1 MDASAPRI
9 DLARTTP
16 PIGYHQF
23 HDDISINFQC
33 NRWVQWIGP
42 SAIDEVSVLASRA
55 NTYPELID
63 GFLAL
68 AERAR
73 AADRA
78 FAGAYY
84 DRAAE
89 FFMTAADPRRPDTRA
104 RFLHAM
110 RTTYGV
116 TPDLLPYGSG
126 RMPAYDLRPERQL
139 GPTVVMFGGFDSYVE
154 EFLPMVASLV
164 DAGRRI
170 VVFEGPGQGSALED
184 FGLTMIPEWEQ
195 PVAAVLDH
203 YRLDDVAA
211 VGISLGGGLVIRA
224 AAFEPRISRV
234 VAFDI
239 LDDFFE
245 ATARQIGRGTR
256 IPLRAMLNARARRL
270 INGVAYRAAARK
282 PVSEWGLQQGMHVT
296 GTATPYDFLRS
307 TTAMSTRKISQRIHA
322 DVLLIAGADDH
333 YVPLSQLGRQA
344 GNLTNARSVTTRT
357 FTAAEQASNHCQLG
371 NIGAV
376 SRLIDSWLDSTA
388 GSLLDGDAAARTPT
402 TVCHLAGRAP
412 VAESDGLGLD
422 GVV

>member
-1 MDASAPRI
+1 MDTSAPRI
-9 DLARTTP
+9 DCTGTTP
-16 PIGYHQF
+16 PIGYHRF
-23 HDDISINFQC
+23 HPDVSINFQC

-42 SAIDEVSVLASRA
+42 SAIDEVTELASRA
-55 NTYPELID
+55 NTYPDLID
-63 GFLAL
+63 AFLAL

-73 AADRA
+73 GEERA
-78 FAGAYY
+78 IAGAYY

-89 FFMTAADPRRPDTRA
+89 FFMTAADPRRPATRA

-110 RTTYGV
+110 RTAYGV
-116 TPDLLPYGSG
+116 TPDLIPFGSG
-126 RMPAYDLRPERQL
+126 SMPAYDLRPDRQI

-154 EFLPMVASLV
+154 EFLPMLAGMV

-195 PVAAVLDH
+195 PVGAVLDH
-203 YRLDDVAA
+203 YGLDNVAA

-224 AAFEPRISRV
+224 AAFEPRISQV

-245 ATARQIGRGTR
+245 TIARQIGRGVR
-256 IPLRAMLNARARRL
+256 IPLRALLTARASRVVNA
-270 INGVAYRAAARK
+270 IADRAVARK

-296 GTATPYDFLRS
+296 GTATPHDFLRS
-307 TTAMSTRKISQRIHA
+307 TTAMSTRKISQRIRA
-322 DVLLIAGADDH
+322 DVLLLAGADDH

-344 GNLTNARSVTTRT
+344 GNLTNARSVTTRI

-371 NIGAV
+371 NIGAA
-376 SRLIDSWLDSTA
+376 SRLIDNWLNSTA
-388 GSLLDGDAAARTPT
+388 GSFVDGDAAGRTPT
-402 TVCHLAGRAP
+402 P
-412 VAESDGLGLD
+412 M
-422 GVV
+422 

>member
-1 MDASAPRI
+1 MNTSAPRI
-9 DLARTTP
+9 DCTGATP
-16 PIGYHQF
+16 PIGF
-23 HDDISINFQC
+23 HHFHSDISINFQC

-42 SAIDEVSVLASRA
+42 SAIDEVAELAAHA

-73 AADRA
+73 EADRA

-89 FFMTAADPRRPDTRA
+89 FFMTAADPRRPAARA
-104 RFLHAM
+104 RFLQAM
-110 RTTYGV
+110 RTAYGV
-116 TPDLLPYGSG
+116 TPDLIPFGSG
-126 RMPAYDLRPERQL
+126 SMPAYDLRPERQV

-154 EFLPMVASLV
+154 EFLPMIAGMVE
-164 DAGRRI
+164 AGRRI

-184 FGLTMIPEWEQ
+184 FGLTMIPEWEK

-203 YRLDDVAA
+203 YGLDNVAA

-224 AAFEPRISRV
+224 AAFEPRISQV

-245 ATARQIGRGTR
+245 TIARQIGRGIR

-270 INGVAYRAAARK
+270 VNAIAGMAAARR
-282 PVSEWGLQQGMHVT
+282 PVSEWGLQQGIHVT
-296 GTATPYDFLRS
+296 GAATPYDFLRS
-307 TTAMSTRKISQRIHA
+307 TTAMSTRKISDRVRG
-322 DVLLIAGADDH
+322 DVLLLAGADDH

-344 GNLTNARSVTTRT
+344 GNLTNARSVTTRV

-371 NIGAV
+371 NIGAA
-376 SRLIDSWLDSTA
+376 SRLIDSWLDSAA
-388 GSLLDGDAAARTPT
+388 GSFVDGDAAARTPT
-402 TVCHLAGRAP
+402 P
-412 VAESDGLGLD
+412 M
-422 GVV
+422 

>member
-1 MDASAPRI
+1 MDASAPRLDCTGAI
-9 DLARTTP
+9 P
-16 PIGYHQF
+16 PIGF
-23 HDDISINFQC
+23 HRFHPDVSINFQC

-42 SAIDEVSVLASRA
+42 SAIDEVSELASRA

-63 GFLAL
+63 AFLAL
-68 AERAR
+68 AEQAR
-73 AADRA
+73 VADRA

-89 FFMTAADPRRPDTRA
+89 FFMTAADPRRAATRG
-104 RFLHAM
+104 RFLDAM
-110 RTTYGV
+110 RTVYDV
-116 TPDLLPYGSG
+116 TPDLIAFGPGS
-126 RMPAYDLRPERQL
+126 MPAYDLRPERQI

-154 EFLPMVASLV
+154 EFLPMIAAMV

-170 VVFEGPGQGSALED
+170 VLFEGPGQGSALED

-203 YRLDDVAA
+203 YRLDNVAA
-211 VGISLGGGLVIRA
+211 VGISLGGGLVMRA
-224 AAFEPRISRV
+224 AAFEPRISHV

-245 ATARQIGRGTR
+245 TVARQIGRGVR
-256 IPLRAMLNARARRL
+256 IPLRALLNARARRL
-270 INGVAYRAAARK
+270 VNAIAGRAAARK

-296 GTATPYDFLRS
+296 GTATPYDFLRA
-307 TTAMSTRKISQRIHA
+307 TTAMSTGKISDRVRA
-322 DVLLIAGADDH
+322 DVLLLAGADDH

-344 GNLTNARSVTTRT
+344 DTLINARSVTTRI

-376 SRLIDSWLDSTA
+376 SRLINSWLDSTA
-388 GSLLDGDAAARTPT
+388 GSFVDSDAAARTPT
-402 TVCHLAGRAP
+402 P
-412 VAESDGLGLD
+412 M
-422 GVV
+422 

>member
-1 MDASAPRI
+1 MDASAPRL
-9 DLARTTP
+9 DCTGATP
-16 PIGYHQF
+16 PIGYHHF
-23 HDDISINFQC
+23 HRDVSINFQC

-42 SAIDEVSVLASRA
+42 SAIDEVTELAAHA

-63 GFLAL
+63 GFLGL
-68 AERAR
+68 
-73 AADRA
+73 ADRA
-78 FAGAYY
+78 RTADRPFAGAYY

-89 FFMTAADPRRPDTRA
+89 FFLPASDPRRPAARA
-104 RFLHAM
+104 RFLQAM
-110 RTTYGV
+110 RTIYDV
-116 TPDLLPYGSG
+116 TPEFVPFGSG
-126 RMPAYDLRPERQL
+126 ALPAYDLRPQRQTGAPIL
-139 GPTVVMFGGFDSYVE
+139 MFGGFDSYIE
-154 EFLPMVASLV
+154 EFLPMIASMV

-203 YRLDDVAA
+203 YGLDDVAA

-245 ATARQIGRGTR
+245 AIARQLGRGVR
-256 IPLRAMLNARARRL
+256 IPLRALLDARARRL
-270 INGVAYRAAARK
+270 VNAAAGWAVARK

-296 GTATPYDFLRS
+296 GAATPYDFLRS
-307 TTAMSTRKISQRIHA
+307 TTAMSTRKFSHRIRG
-322 DVLLIAGADDH
+322 DVLLLAGADDH
-333 YVPLSQLGRQA
+333 YVPLSQLARQA
-344 GNLTNARSVTTRT
+344 GNLTNARSVTTRV

-376 SRLIDSWLDSTA
+376 SRLIDTWLDSTGA
-388 GSLLDGDAAARTPT
+388 SLFDGNAAARTPT
-402 TVCHLAGRAP
+402 P
-412 VAESDGLGLD
+412 M
-422 GVV
+422 